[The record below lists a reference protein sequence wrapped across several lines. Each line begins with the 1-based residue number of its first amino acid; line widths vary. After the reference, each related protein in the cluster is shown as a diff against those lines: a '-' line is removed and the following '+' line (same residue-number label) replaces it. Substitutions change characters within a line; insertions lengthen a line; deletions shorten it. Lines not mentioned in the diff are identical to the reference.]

1 MVIDVRD
8 MIGEI
13 GEINKM
19 PYTKRSDGRKMDEL
33 RPIKAKVGI
42 IPNAA
47 GSAMF
52 GAGKT
57 IAIAA
62 VYGPKPLHPAHL
74 KKPDRGIIRCE
85 YNMLPFSVSERARP
99 GPSRR
104 SKEISMVTANA
115 LSAVV
120 DLKRFPGTVIDVQ
133 IMILQADA
141 GTRCAGINAA
151 AMALVHAGI
160 VMKEML
166 SSVAIGKIDD
176 KIVTDITKEEE
187 DYHEGEG
194 PTDIPFTMTS
204 RKHDITHLQ
213 LDGNIQTKRF
223 KEAIEAAK
231 IACSKIHEIQVRAL
245 KGEEIDETDGGKK

>member
-1 MVIDVRD
+1 
-8 MIGEI
+8 
-13 GEINKM
+13 M

-33 RPIKAKVGI
+33 RPIKAKVGVV
-42 IPNAA
+42 PNAD

-62 VYGPKPLHPAHL
+62 VYGPKPLHPQHL
-74 KKPDRGIIRCE
+74 QKPDSGIIRCE
-85 YNMLPFSVSERARP
+85 YNMLPFSVAERARP

-115 LSAVV
+115 LSSIV

-151 AMALVHAGI
+151 AMALAHAGI

-166 SSVAIGKIDD
+166 ASIAIGKIDD
-176 KIVTDITKEEE
+176 KIVADITKEEE
-187 DYHEGEG
+187 DYEDGEG

-204 RKHDITHLQ
+204 INKDVVHLQ
-213 LDGNIQTKRF
+213 LDGNIPTNRF
-223 KEAIEAAK
+223 NESIEAAK
-231 IACSKIHEIQVRAL
+231 VACDKIFDIQMRAL
-245 KGEEIDETDGGKK
+245 KGEEIDENQDGGKE